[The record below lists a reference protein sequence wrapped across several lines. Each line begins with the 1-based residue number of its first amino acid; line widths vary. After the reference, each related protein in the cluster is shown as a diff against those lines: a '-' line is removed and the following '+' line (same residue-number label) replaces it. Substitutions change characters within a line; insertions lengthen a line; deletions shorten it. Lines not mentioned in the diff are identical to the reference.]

1 MPISGVL
8 QGFRKGG
15 YGEKPS
21 SPEKEKDG
29 GGGPRLI
36 KLTDDEAK
44 SIGQGQPGGEV
55 TVQVSGRLEG
65 SSLTVMSVQGSST
78 MPDQEGMAA
87 QVAGQAPVMRN
98 QTAPSPS

>member
-1 MPISGVL
+1 MPVSEVL
-8 QGFRKGG
+8 QGLRKGG

-21 SPEKEKDG
+21 SPEKGKD

-44 SIGQGQPGGEV
+44 SLGQGQPGGEV
-55 TVQVSGRLEG
+55 TAQVTGRLEG

-87 QVAGQAPVMRN
+87 QVAGQAPVMQN
-98 QTAPSPS
+98 QTMPSPS

>member
-1 MPISGVL
+1 MPVSDVL

-21 SPEKEKDG
+21 FPEKGED

-44 SIGQGQPGGEV
+44 SLSQGQPGGDV
-55 TVQVSGRLEG
+55 TVQVTGRLEG

-78 MPDQEGMAA
+78 MPDQEGMSA
-87 QVAGQAPVMRN
+87 QVAGQAPMMRN